1 MPRHGSAGWALPLRM
16 WAAACLLVFAGTA
29 GSQSTAEQSVKVAFV
44 FNFITFTQWPHSR
57 DTLLFCTQGAQ
68 PLDWQFAQFKG
79 QSVNGRTLD
88 VRHNVPSDEWR
99 SCDVL
104 FLSRS
109 DAAVADSVQRILGNR
124 PTLTIADLPDY
135 VQNGGMIALRVEGNR
150 LRFDVNLA
158 AAQRAGL
165 VLSGQMVKLAARVLQ

>member
-1 MPRHGSAGWALPLRM
+1 MPRYGSAGWLLPARM
-16 WAAACLLVFAGTA
+16 LAAACLLGLAGA
-29 GSQSTAEQSVKVAFV
+29 GGAQPTGEQSLKVAFV

-57 DTLLFCTQGAQ
+57 ETLLFCTQGAQ

-88 VRHNVPSDEWR
+88 VRHNVPSGEWHA
-99 SCDVL
+99 CDVL
-104 FLSRS
+104 FLSKS

-135 VQNGGMIALRVEGNR
+135 VQNGGMIALRVEGKR

-158 AAQRAGL
+158 AVQRAGL
-165 VLSGQMVKLAARVLQ
+165 VLSGQMVKLAGKVLQ